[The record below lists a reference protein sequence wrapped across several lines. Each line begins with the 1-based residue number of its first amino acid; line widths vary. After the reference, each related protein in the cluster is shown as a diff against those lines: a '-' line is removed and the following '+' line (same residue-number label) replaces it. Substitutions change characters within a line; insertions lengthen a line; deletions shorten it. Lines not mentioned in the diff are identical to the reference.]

1 MESKAYLGG
10 GCFWCTEA
18 YFTRLRGVSKV
29 VSGYAGGKVVNPTY
43 KEVCSGLTGHAELIE
58 VTYEDDLVSFNEL
71 LEIFFLTH
79 NPTTLNR
86 QGNDVGTQYRSVVF
100 YRTEEEK
107 ILIESYIKNKASAF
121 WDDPMVTSIEPLDIF
136 YSAEAYHQ
144 DYYRL
149 NPKQGY
155 CQIVIA
161 PKLKKLEEIFKDRL
175 KPL

>member
-1 MESKAYLGG
+1 MESKAYIGG

-18 YFTRLRGVSKV
+18 YFTRLKGVKKV
-29 VSGYAGGKVVNPTY
+29 VSGYAGGKNSNPTY
-43 KEVCSGLTGHAELIE
+43 KEVCSGMTGHAELIE
-58 VTYEDDLVSFNEL
+58 VTYDTTQVSYEDL

-86 QGNDVGTQYRSVVF
+86 QGNDVGTQYRSVIF
-100 YRTEEEK
+100 YQSEEEK
-107 ILIESYIKNKASAF
+107 SLATEFINQKASTY
-121 WDDPMVTSIEPLDIF
+121 WDDPIMTSLEPLDVF

-161 PKLKKLEEIFKDRL
+161 PKIRKLETHFKDRL
-175 KPL
+175 KAQ

>member
-1 MESKAYLGG
+1 M
-10 GCFWCTEA
+10 
-18 YFTRLRGVSKV
+18 
-29 VSGYAGGKVVNPTY
+29 
-43 KEVCSGLTGHAELIE
+43 
-58 VTYEDDLVSFNEL
+58 
-71 LEIFFLTH
+71 
-79 NPTTLNR
+79 
-86 QGNDVGTQYRSVVF
+86 
-100 YRTEEEK
+100 
-107 ILIESYIKNKASAF
+107 IESYIKNKASAF

>member
-18 YFTRLRGVSKV
+18 YFTRLKGVSKV
-29 VSGYAGGKVVNPTY
+29 VSGYAGGQVLNPTY
-43 KEVCSGLTGHAELIE
+43 KEVCSGRTGHAELIE
-58 VTYEDDLVSFNEL
+58 VTYDNSIVSFEEL

-100 YRTEEEK
+100 YRTEEERSSA
-107 ILIESYIKNKASAF
+107 EHFIKTKAVAY
-121 WDDPMVTSIEPLDIF
+121 WENPIVTSLEPLEIF

-161 PKLKKLEEIFKDRL
+161 PKLKKLEAVFKDRL
-175 KPL
+175 KPQ

>member
-1 MESKAYLGG
+1 MSVD
-10 GCFWCTEA
+10 
-18 YFTRLRGVSKV
+18 VS
-29 VSGYAGGKVVNPTY
+29 ATY
-43 KEVCSGLTGHAELIE
+43 KEVCSGRTGHAELIE
-58 VTYEDDLVSFNEL
+58 VTYDNSIVSFEEL

-86 QGNDVGTQYRSVVF
+86 QGNDVGTQYRSVIF
-100 YRTEEEK
+100 YRTEEERSSA
-107 ILIESYIKNKASAF
+107 EHFIKTKAVAY
-121 WDDPMVTSIEPLDIF
+121 WENPIVTSLEPLEIF

-161 PKLKKLEEIFKDRL
+161 PKLKKLEAVFKDRL
-175 KPL
+175 KPQ

>member
-18 YFTRLRGVSKV
+18 YFTRLKGVSKV
-29 VSGYAGGKVVNPTY
+29 VSGYAGGQVLNPTY
-43 KEVCSGLTGHAELIE
+43 KEVCSGRTGHAELIE
-58 VTYEDDLVSFNEL
+58 VTYDNSIVSFEEL

-86 QGNDVGTQYRSVVF
+86 QGNDVGTQYRSVIF
-100 YRTEEEK
+100 YRTEEERSSA
-107 ILIESYIKNKASAF
+107 EHFIKTKAVAY
-121 WDDPMVTSIEPLDIF
+121 WENPIVTSLEPLEIF

-161 PKLKKLEEIFKDRL
+161 PKLKKLEAVFKDRL
-175 KPL
+175 KPQ

>member
-1 MESKAYLGG
+1 MEAKAYIGG

-18 YFTRLRGVSKV
+18 YFTRLKGVSKV
-29 VSGYAGGKVVNPTY
+29 VSGYAGGKNANPTY
-43 KEVCSGLTGHAELIE
+43 KEVCSGMTGHAELIE
-58 VTYEDDLVSFNEL
+58 VTYDTTEVSFEDL

-86 QGNDVGTQYRSVVF
+86 QGNDVGTQYRSVIF
-100 YRTEEEK
+100 YLSEEEK
-107 ILIESYIKNKASAF
+107 YQAAEFIKQKASTY
-121 WDDPMVTSIEPLDIF
+121 WDDPIVTSLEPLDVF
-136 YSAEAYHQ
+136 YPAEAYHQ

-161 PKLKKLEEIFKDRL
+161 PKIKKLEAHFKDRL
-175 KPL
+175 KAQ